1 MKKIYLPLLLFFLAG
16 CLSAQV
22 NFPPRTET
30 IVHAIGDDQV
40 SIEVSEY
47 GDKKDI
53 VFINLHAD
61 ETTSVESA
69 QKILE
74 ERGGFL
80 IRIVND
86 KKRNIRFRINNQTY
100 SVDPNRIFSR
110 TGIERSLKN
119 SGNSSAAAISEVEK
133 LANRLLSLMPA
144 GYTCVIALHNN
155 TEGGLSIQSYMP
167 DAEYGSDAQEVFA
180 NHKMDPDDFF
190 LTTDSLLFQ
199 QLSSAEYNSVLQDN
213 TRVQQDGSLSV
224 YYGEKKI
231 CYLNCETE
239 HGKLETYT
247 QMLEAALHF
256 LTK

>member
-1 MKKIYLPLLLFFLAG
+1 MKKLYLPLLLFFLAG

-22 NFPPRTET
+22 NFPPRTQT
-30 IVHAIGDDQV
+30 IVHPIGEDKV
-40 SIEVSEY
+40 SIEVTEY
-47 GDKKDI
+47 GDNKDI
-53 VFINLHAD
+53 VFVNLHAD

-74 ERGGFL
+74 KRGGFL

-86 KKRNIRFRINNQTY
+86 NKRNIRFRLKEQTY

-110 TGIERSLKN
+110 IGIERSLKK
-119 SGNSSAAAISEVEK
+119 SGNSSATAISEVEK
-133 LANRLLSLMPA
+133 LASRILSLMPT

-155 TEGGLSIQSYMP
+155 TEGALSIQSYMP
-167 DAEYGSDAQEVFA
+167 GAEYGNDAQEVFA
-180 NHKMDPDDFF
+180 NHNMDPDDFF

-199 QLSSAEYNSVLQDN
+199 QLSSAEYNIVLQDN
-213 TRVQQDGSLSV
+213 ARVQQDGSLSV
-224 YYGEKKI
+224 YYGEKNF

-256 LTK
+256 LRK